1 MKKQTLFLL
10 LVALTLLPASA
21 KEDKKSADLD
31 SIKFTVIKENPITSI
46 KNQNR
51 SGTCWA
57 FSSLSFFEA
66 EALRAHGKT
75 YDLCESYVIYKD
87 YMDRAKA
94 AVRMH
99 GDVSFSQGGS
109 FYDVLYVLKNYGICP
124 ESAMPAPG
132 TPYGDSLYNNNELD
146 QITTAYVNAIAKG
159 QQKKLSPVWQQGLSG
174 IYEAYLG
181 KLPETFTYEGKTYTP
196 QTFSKSLGLNYD
208 DYISLTSF
216 SHHPFYE
223 QFVIEVQDNWRWG
236 LSYNLPLDEF
246 MEVMESAVKNGY
258 TFAWGADVSEN
269 GFSREGIAVCP
280 DLKKAKDTDGSD
292 YVRWFGNTGGINNRA
307 AYTARPWPEITVT
320 QEMRQEAYDNWETTD
335 DHGML
340 IYGIAKDQNGKEY
353 FMVKNS
359 WGTDYK
365 YNGVWYASKAFV
377 AYKTMNILIH
387 KDAIPKTI
395 AKKLGIK

>member
-1 MKKQTLFLL
+1 MKKFLILAALFISGTSLF
-10 LVALTLLPASA
+10 AQM
-21 KEDKKSADLD
+21 KNDEGFQ
-31 SIKFTVIKENPITSI
+31 FTVVKENPITST

-57 FSSLSFFEA
+57 FSSLGFFEA
-66 EALRAHGKT
+66 ELLRMGKGEWDFSEMYLAHKT
-75 YDLCESYVIYKD
+75 YE
-87 YMDRAKA
+87 DRAKA

-109 FYDVLYVLKNYGICP
+109 FYDCVYCMKHYGMIP
-124 ESAMPAPG
+124 QSAMPEPG
-132 TPYGDSLYNNNELD
+132 TLYGDSLPNFGEFFNMLEPLV
-146 QITTAYVNAIAKG
+146 AAVAKG
-159 QQKKLSPVWQQGLSG
+159 EQKKLSPMWFKPINATLD
-174 IYEAYLG
+174 AYLG
-181 KLPETFTYEGKTYTP
+181 EVPTEFTYKGKTYTP
-196 QTFSKSLGLNYD
+196 QSYMASTGINVD
-208 DYISLTSF
+208 DYVSLTSF
-216 SHHPFYE
+216 THHPFYE
-223 QFVIEVQDNWRWG
+223 QFIIEVQDNWRWG
-236 LSYNLPLDEF
+236 TSYNLPLDEF
-246 MEVMESAVKNGY
+246 MQVMESAVKNGY

-280 DLKKAKDTDGSD
+280 DLQKLKETSGSD
-292 YVRWFGNTGGINNRA
+292 YEHWFGPSATVTRA
-307 AYTARPWPEITVT
+307 SYTTRPLPEKTVT

-365 YNGVWYASKAFV
+365 YKGVWYASKAFV

-387 KDAIPKTI
+387 KNAIPKDI